1 MRIAAVYLPAVRIE
15 LARAQVRPAALMSA
29 PLGGQTFDGPLAVVI
44 ARPGGAVKDERSLLG
59 NTRLDEVSPE
69 ARVAGVR
76 RGETIAAARA
86 KCAALLVRV
95 VREVSVRGVL
105 HAVAEAALSFG
116 RTASID
122 EARDIICVDVTGCG
136 HLFEGE
142 DGLAGALFARVVAM
156 HHGPV
161 RVAIAD
167 GPRVAAAIVRALRK
181 RETFVVPPGRNAK
194 AIRALPITAL
204 PIDPASIAW
213 LGKLGLVKIG
223 DLQRLRLQGADL
235 ATRLGAVHAE
245 VMSLL
250 AGEDGAPLDPY
261 VPPEVP
267 EERAELEYGI
277 DKTEALLFVVKM
289 LCDRLAARLA
299 GRAMA
304 TVKLEIVLS
313 LDRAIARE
321 SNLPAWVSLPLAL
334 PAPLSTAPE
343 LLAVMRARVESWT
356 IPAPILAVTLRAPEL
371 ARKEGRALD
380 LFEPEAKADR
390 ALPRLVAELVADLGE
405 RSVGTLALVNTWV
418 PEERS
423 ALVPYGTKR
432 RPEVGSTSLVS
443 LSPEPARILAVPL
456 PADWIEPVRLLA
468 RIEAVAW
475 WRLGVTA
482 RDFVAGWNARE
493 ARLAWVEVDCATG
506 RKHVKGWMD

>member
-15 LARAQVRPAALMSA
+15 LARARAAREEELA
-29 PLGGQTFDGPLAVVI
+29 PLAVVI

-69 ARVAGVR
+69 ARAAGVR
-76 RGETIAAARA
+76 RGETVAAARA

-95 VREVSVRGVL
+95 VSEESVRGVL

-122 EARDIICVDVTGCG
+122 EARDVICVDVAGCG

-142 DGLAGALFARVVAM
+142 DGLARALFLRVVAM

-167 GPRVAAAIVRALRK
+167 GPRVSAAIVRALRK
-181 RETFVVPPGRNAK
+181 RETFIVPPGRNEA
-194 AIRALPITAL
+194 AIRALPIGAL

-213 LGKLGLVKIG
+213 LGKLGLAKIG
-223 DLQRLRLQGADL
+223 DLQRLRAQGADL

-261 VPPEVP
+261 VPPDVP

-321 SNLPAWVSLPLAL
+321 SDLPATVALPLAL

-343 LLAVMRARVESWT
+343 LLAVMRARVESWA
-356 IPAPILAVTLRAPEL
+356 IPAPILAVTLRAAEL

-405 RSVGTLALVNTWV
+405 QRVGTLALVNTWV

-423 ALVPYGTKR
+423 SLVPYGVKR
-432 RPEVGSTSLVS
+432 SPEEVSVS
-443 LSPEPARILAVPL
+443 LASRSPEPSRVLGAPL
-456 PADWIEPVRLLA
+456 PAEGIEPVRLLA

-475 WRLGVTA
+475 WRLGVVA
-482 RDFVAGWNARE
+482 RDFVAGWSAHE
-493 ARLAWVEVDCATG
+493 ERLAWVEIDRATG
-506 RKHVKGWMD
+506 RTQVKGWMD

>member
-1 MRIAAVYLPAVRIE
+1 
-15 LARAQVRPAALMSA
+15 
-29 PLGGQTFDGPLAVVI
+29 
-44 ARPGGAVKDERSLLG
+44 
-59 NTRLDEVSPE
+59 
-69 ARVAGVR
+69 
-76 RGETIAAARA
+76 
-86 KCAALLVRV
+86 
-95 VREVSVRGVL
+95 
-105 HAVAEAALSFG
+105 
-116 RTASID
+116 
-122 EARDIICVDVTGCG
+122 
-136 HLFEGE
+136 
-142 DGLAGALFARVVAM
+142 
-156 HHGPV
+156 
-161 RVAIAD
+161 
-167 GPRVAAAIVRALRK
+167 
-181 RETFVVPPGRNAK
+181 
-194 AIRALPITAL
+194 
-204 PIDPASIAW
+204 
-213 LGKLGLVKIG
+213 
-223 DLQRLRLQGADL
+223 
-235 ATRLGAVHAE
+235 VHAE

-304 TVKLEIVLS
+304 TVKLEIVLA

-321 SNLPAWVSLPLAL
+321 SNLPPTESLPLAL

-405 RSVGTLALVNTWV
+405 RSVGTLTLMNTWV

-432 RPEVGSTSLVS
+432 RPELGTTSLVS
-443 LSPEPARILAVPL
+443 LPLEPIPCEPSRVLAVPL
-456 PADWIEPVRLLA
+456 PAEGIEPVRLLA

-475 WRLGVTA
+475 WRLGVVA
-482 RDFVAGWNARE
+482 RDYVAGWNARE
-493 ARLAWVEVDCATG
+493 ERLAWVEVDLATG

>member
-1 MRIAAVYLPAVRIE
+1 MRIAAVYLPSVRIE
-15 LARAQVRPAALMSA
+15 LARARASS
-29 PLGGQTFDGPLAVVI
+29 GTESPLAIVI

-59 NTRLDEVSPE
+59 NTRLDDVSLE
-69 ARVAGVR
+69 ARACGIR
-76 RGETIAAARA
+76 AGETIAAARA
-86 KCAALLVRV
+86 KNADLLVRV
-95 VREVSVRGVL
+95 VTEEAVRSVL

-122 EARDIICVDVTGCG
+122 EARDVVCVDVTGCG

-142 DGLAGALFARVVAM
+142 ESLAHALAERVSALR
-156 HHGPV
+156 HGRV

-167 GPRVAAAIVRALRK
+167 GPRVSLALARALGNRK
-181 RETFVVPPGRNAK
+181 RETFIVPPGANAA

-204 PIDPASIAW
+204 PIDPGSIAW
-213 LGKLGLVKIG
+213 LGKLGLVKVG
-223 DLQRLRLQGADL
+223 DLQRLPAGGL

-250 AGEDGAPLDPY
+250 AGDDGAPLDAY
-261 VPPEVP
+261 VPPELP

-277 DKTEALLFVVKM
+277 DKTDALLFVMKT

-299 GRAMA
+299 GRAVA

-321 SNLPAWVSLPLAL
+321 SELPARVSLTIAV
-334 PAPLSTAPE
+334 PAPLSTASE
-343 LLAVMRARVESWT
+343 ILAVVRARVESWS
-356 IPAPILAVTLRAPEL
+356 IPAPILAAALRATEL

-405 RSVGTLALVNTWV
+405 SSVGTLELVNTWV

-423 ALVPYGTKR
+423 ALVPYGRKR
-432 RPEVGSTSLVS
+432 RSEPHVSLVS
-443 LSPEPARILAVPL
+443 LAPEPSRVLRAPL
-456 PADWIEPVRLLA
+456 PADDVEHLRLLA
-468 RIEAVAW
+468 RLEAVAW
-475 WRLGVTA
+475 WRLGA
-482 RDFVAGWNARE
+482 SSRDLVAGWNARD
-493 ARLAWVEVDCATG
+493 RRMAWVEVDRETG
-506 RKHVKGWMD
+506 RALVKGWMD